1 MQLWSPPHDRPHLFE
16 WWRPLLLASAR
27 ARRQRIHWPIHLDEF
42 RLAGRV
48 VRSARPDIW
57 IYEHHDN
64 GGSVCVDATGT
75 TYRFIA
81 TPRARGPGRF
91 EPCEIR
97 SAVWQARLPDVVDPV
112 WYDERPRRGADA
124 WRRAVE
130 TVAPADLGGAS
141 DASDSSGASDA
152 SDLDQVDDAPDVAEL
167 REVSGGAAGAPVGG
181 AVRRGH
187 LTVIVGGRSHPAGD
201 RGGRTM

>member
-1 MQLWSPPHDRPHLFE
+1 MQLWSPPHDRPHLLE

-48 VRSARPDIW
+48 LRHGRPDIW

-64 GGSVCVDATGT
+64 GGSLCVDASGA

-97 SAVWQARLPDVVDPV
+97 TAVWQARLPDVVAPV
-112 WYDERPRRGADA
+112 WYDERPPRGAGA
-124 WRRAVE
+124 G
-130 TVAPADLGGAS
+130 GGAAGAAA
-141 DASDSSGASDA
+141 DAAVGAAD
-152 SDLDQVDDAPDVAEL
+152 VDDTPDVAVL
-167 REVSGGAAGAPVGG
+167 REVSGGAADALVPG

-187 LTVIVGGRSHPAGD
+187 LTVIDGGRSHAPDD
-201 RGGRTM
+201 RGGRAR